1 VLCSPLLRSI
11 ASDGALS
18 RMIALGGVLCSPP
31 LLRSIASD
39 GALSRMIALEGVLCS
54 PPTSLYR
61 FWWRSIAH
69 DSSGGRAVQPPPTSL
84 YRF

>member
-39 GALSRMIALEGVLCS
+39 GALSRMIALEGVLYS
-54 PPTSLYR
+54 PPYFALSLLMALYR
-61 FWWRSIAH
+61 A
-69 DSSGGRAVQPPPTSL
+69 
-84 YRF
+84 